1 VRALWRSVLVLAVA
15 AALVRPAAAEPLPRA
30 VLIFD
35 QSEPN
40 SPWGLEFRAALVSA
54 LRAGS
59 ATPLVI
65 YSETLDLG
73 RFNSPQYVQL
83 LQAYVQ
89 EKYRGKPI
97 GVIVAQGAA
106 ALEILLHMR
115 GELWP
120 SVPVVFGSVDAPTL
134 PRLLP
139 PDVTGTTYRMT
150 LGNAVVAARALVPN
164 LKRMVLVGTPFER
177 DPWRR
182 HFAQELASFTHE
194 LELIDLLG
202 QPMDEVRR
210 RVATLP
216 DDAAIYYTVSYG
228 AGNTRDVVPLLA
240 QAANRPIVSDTVTQ
254 IGHGSTGGIVV
265 VPEPI
270 AAEAAR
276 RALRI
281 LDGEPAS
288 RMPVTRGHF
297 TKPVFDWRQLQR
309 WKVSEARLPPG
320 SEIRFRPP
328 SMWEQYR
335 WQVIAALAVVL
346 FQAAMITWLLLER
359 YRRRAAELE
368 SRGRLLQVIHL
379 NRTAATGV
387 LSASIAHELNQ
398 PLGAILSN
406 AEAAELL
413 LDAKPPDLD
422 EVREILADIRQSDRR
437 AVEIIA
443 HLRGLLKKKTELEL
457 SELDLNDAV
466 ADAVHVL
473 EPEAMKQ
480 RVALSVDP
488 APAPVTVRAD
498 PVHLQQ
504 VILNLAMNGMDAM
517 ASRPPGERRL
527 AVQTALNGASEVEV
541 SITDSGSGIPKDK
554 LIEVFETFYTT
565 KQQGTGLGLTIART
579 IVETYG
585 GKIWAENRIAGGA
598 VFRFSLPLSRARL
611 AHVEAR
617 L

>member
-1 VRALWRSVLVLAVA
+1 
-15 AALVRPAAAEPLPRA
+15 
-30 VLIFD
+30 
-35 QSEPN
+35 
-40 SPWGLEFRAALVSA
+40 
-54 LRAGS
+54 
-59 ATPLVI
+59 
-65 YSETLDLG
+65 
-73 RFNSPQYVQL
+73 
-83 LQAYVQ
+83 
-89 EKYRGKPI
+89 
-97 GVIVAQGAA
+97 
-106 ALEILLHMR
+106 
-115 GELWP
+115 
-120 SVPVVFGSVDAPTL
+120 
-134 PRLLP
+134 
-139 PDVTGTTYRMT
+139 MT

-182 HFAQELASFTHE
+182 HFNQELVSFSSE
-194 LELIDLLG
+194 LEFIDLLG
-202 QPMDEVRR
+202 LPMDEVRR

-216 DDAAIYYTVSYG
+216 DDAAIYYTATYG
-228 AGNTRDVVPLLA
+228 AGQARDAVPLLA
-240 QAANRPIVSDTVTQ
+240 AAANRPIVSDTVTQ
-254 IGHGSTGGIVV
+254 IGYGSTGGIVV
-265 VPEPI
+265 LPEPI

-281 LDGEPAS
+281 LGGEPAS
-288 RMPVTRGHF
+288 RMPVTRGDF
-297 TKPVFDWRQLQR
+297 TRPVFDWRQLQR
-309 WKVSEARLPPG
+309 WKVNEARLPPG
-320 SEIRFRPP
+320 SEIRFR
-328 SMWEQYR
+328 SSSVWEQYR

-346 FQAAMITWLLLER
+346 LQAAMITWLLLER

-443 HLRGLLKKKTELEL
+443 HMRGLLKKKTELEL

-466 ADAVHVL
+466 AEAVHVL

-480 RVALSVDP
+480 RVVLSVDP

-504 VILNLAMNGMDAM
+504 VIFNLAMNGMDAM

-527 AVQTALNGASEVEV
+527 AVQTAVNGASEVEV
-541 SITDSGSGIPKDK
+541 SITDSGSGIPRDK
-554 LIEVFETFYTT
+554 LNEVFETFYTT

-598 VFRFSLPLSRARL
+598 VFRFSLPLIDART
-611 AHVEAR
+611 A
-617 L
+617 